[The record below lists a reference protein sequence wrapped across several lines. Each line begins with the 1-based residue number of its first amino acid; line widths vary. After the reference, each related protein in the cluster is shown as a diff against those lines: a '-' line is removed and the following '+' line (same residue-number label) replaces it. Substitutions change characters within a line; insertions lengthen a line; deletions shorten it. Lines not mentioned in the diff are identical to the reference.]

1 MELENIPE
9 FRKRFP
15 AFAMAEGWGLYSER
29 LADEMGLYSSDM
41 DRLGMLS
48 ADAWRAGRL
57 VVDTGMHYMGWSRQ
71 RAIDWFVEWT
81 PIPLP
86 VIEQEVDRYIGMP
99 GQALSYKV
107 GQREIFRLR
116 GRAEKTLGDRFV
128 IADFH
133 DAVLTSGGMTLAALG
148 TVVESWVE
156 DWAQGGAT

>member
-29 LADEMGLYSSDM
+29 LAEEMGLYSSDM
-41 DRLGMLS
+41 DRLGMLT

-57 VVDTGMHYMGWSRQ
+57 VVDTGMHHMGWSRQ
-71 RAIDWFVEWT
+71 RAIDWLVKWT
-81 PIPLP
+81 PLPLP

-116 GRAEKTLGDRFV
+116 DNAEKALGDEFV

-133 DAVLTSGGMTLAALG
+133 DAVLTSGGMTLPALG
-148 TVVESWVE
+148 RVVE
-156 DWAQGGAT
+156 DWAHGGAK